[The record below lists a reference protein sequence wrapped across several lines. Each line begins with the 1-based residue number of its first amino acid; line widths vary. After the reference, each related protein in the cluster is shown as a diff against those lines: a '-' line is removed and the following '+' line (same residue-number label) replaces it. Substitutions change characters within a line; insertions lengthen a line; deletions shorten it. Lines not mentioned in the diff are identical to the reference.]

1 MTLLVLTVI
10 ARRDSTVTCTV
21 YSTAKALEKQHNLKQ
36 RAWKLTTETNSFLL
50 AQPKLSSPQS
60 RWTDK
65 SWNVFCLPWIPMIRL
80 EQSEGLVGQ
89 RVVNKVLMSPPTRKP
104 QTSQGLL
111 PQTSTSSVSPP
122 SSRAHLTC
130 VCRKRAGSSRKRAG
144 SRDER
149 GNYIPHSC
157 VEGLR
162 CHCLV

>member
-10 ARRDSTVTCTV
+10 ARRDSIVTCTV
-21 YSTAKALEKQHNLKQ
+21 YGTAKALEKQHNLKQ
-36 RAWKLTTETNSFLL
+36 RAWKLTGTNRFLL

-130 VCRKRAGSSRKRAG
+130 VCRKREG